1 MSDYLIKEER
11 VLLSLLK
18 KVFNNADTEI
28 QGVSDVD
35 WTQFFSIAE
44 KHAVLPLLYDC
55 LQEYNIPDRL
65 KDDLK
70 KVSLR
75 TVQQSYRLAF
85 FSRELVEL
93 IEQNG
98 VFCVALKGVC
108 ASVGYPIPEL
118 RKSGD
123 VDILIDPEK
132 LAVAEKLL
140 AERRF
145 IKSEE
150 QHANHHVAYYS
161 PEGIE
166 VELHTMITEPF
177 DNAAVNVFL
186 ERLVSECKDN
196 CLIKDV
202 MGIPIKTLSDA
213 YFAYQLLLHM
223 LQHFLRAGFGLKLL
237 CDWVNFWNAEVSEQ
251 SKQDY
256 LRLIKESKLKGFSDV
271 ITAVCVHELGLDVK
285 NVSFMFAE
293 EHMPSRKAAEEFIRE
308 ILEAE
313 EFGNST
319 NDRMVMMRGT
329 KPVDYM
335 REFHHQMQLNYPK
348 AGRVFIIWPF
358 TWAITLVRFL
368 INNKK
373 VRNTSAKEVLKKAHA
388 RSKLMKNISLFQ
400 K

>member
-11 VLLSLLK
+11 ILLTLLK
-18 KVFNNADTEI
+18 EVLNNNDAEAH
-28 QGVSDVD
+28 GLSEVD

-55 LQEYNIPDRL
+55 LQELTIPDKFKVYL
-65 KDDLK
+65 KTI
-70 KVSLR
+70 SLR

-85 FSRELVEL
+85 FTRELVEL
-93 IEQNG
+93 FEQHEI
-98 VFCVALKGVC
+98 FCVALKGVC
-108 ASVGYPIPEL
+108 ASVDYPVPEL

-123 VDILIDPEK
+123 VDLLIEPDK
-132 LAVAEKLL
+132 LNEAEMLL
-140 AERRF
+140 EQRGF

-177 DNAAVNVFL
+177 DNGAVNAFL
-186 ERLVSECKDN
+186 EKLVSECKDN
-196 CLIKDV
+196 CLVKDV
-202 MGIPIKTLSDA
+202 MGIPIKTLEDA

-237 CDWVNFWNAEVSEQ
+237 CDWVTFWNVQISEQ
-251 SKQDY
+251 SKKDY
-256 LRLIKESKLKGFSDV
+256 LRLVKESKLKGFSDV
-271 ITAVCVHELGLDVK
+271 ITAVCVYELGLDGE

-293 EHMPSRKAAEEFIRE
+293 EHMPSRKVAEEFIRE

-319 NDRMVMMRGT
+319 NDRMVIMRGT